1 MGSPMDLL
9 QNQNPAWVAPYVALK
24 APTLG
29 ELVGVLLPMLQNLQQ
44 GLIRGPPNHCTGE
57 PE

>member
-1 MGSPMDLL
+1 MDLL